1 MLIRTLLTTL
11 FHIFCKSI
19 LNFHVIVKSI
29 VDPDIVLKEKRV
41 IMNGVKLNTVGLTEK
56 NSGKLGLFFLSILA
70 TVRKILGW

>member
-41 IMNGVKLNTVGLTEK
+41 IMNGVKLNTVGLT
-56 NSGKLGLFFLSILA
+56 
-70 TVRKILGW
+70 